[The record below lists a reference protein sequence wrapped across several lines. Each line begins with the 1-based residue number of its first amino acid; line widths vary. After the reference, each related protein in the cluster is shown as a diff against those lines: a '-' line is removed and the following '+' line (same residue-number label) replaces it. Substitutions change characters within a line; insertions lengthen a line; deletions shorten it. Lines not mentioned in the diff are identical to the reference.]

1 LYGRAGRLNTQNGG
15 FRPGQCA
22 QAQLGCGWRGARRCL
37 AAHAAGCWYERG
49 RGHLEQMEA
58 QLRAQEALNRELA
71 EKAALAART
80 ARFER
85 NSADSALAEGL
96 RQLRRELAEERA
108 RARAELGRAM
118 ADHLAAD
125 HPAVRRAGNAA
136 SGGEPEESTLLYSL
150 SYKPSYNSRFK

>member
-1 LYGRAGRLNTQNGG
+1 MGHLYGRAGRLNTQNGG
-15 FRPGQCA
+15 FRHGQCA

-37 AAHAAGCWYERG
+37 AAHAAGCWHERG

-85 NSADSALAEGL
+85 NSADSAAG
-96 RQLRRELAEERA
+96 AG
-108 RARAELGRAM
+108 GRKGAG
-118 ADHLAAD
+118 AGGAG
-125 HPAVRRAGNAA
+125 AGN
-136 SGGEPEESTLLYSL
+136 GGSPGGRSPGGAPRGQRGPLLC
-150 SYKPSYNSRFK
+150 NSAV